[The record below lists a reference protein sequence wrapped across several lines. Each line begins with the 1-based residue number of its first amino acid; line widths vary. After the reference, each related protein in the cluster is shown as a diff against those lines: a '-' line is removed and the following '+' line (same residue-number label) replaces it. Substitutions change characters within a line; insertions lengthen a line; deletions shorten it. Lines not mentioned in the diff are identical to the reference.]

1 MGTVASFGPCP
12 SKKGT
17 RRKKTS
23 GRIHEAHSAPELTQT
38 QGAEATPDAVSLNV
52 VKKRANF
59 VQNLISDVNN
69 PPEQRKNK
77 RAAVLLNNFHEEYQ
91 ILADEM
97 PNIVYARVVPNL
109 PEHPMIQGRYCFVRD
124 TESEQDHLSS
134 GGDHQTLASV
144 YMDHS
149 KTNLPIV
156 GISQTSVKKLRQV
169 VRSCVSRLPVDVKKL
184 GPHIRRGIVHA
195 VEKGVLVRVGNK
207 GKGAYGSFKVAE
219 KVAVA
224 KFKPVM
230 KPKVA
235 KAKKPAAPNQFKAA
249 KTLTKPK
256 PKILANH
263 PPVVDMMWIILNVR
277 NDPCLFSIV
286 DDDWLPY
293 TLRDYRAIQRILTD
307 PHCTGKDMDEMEF
320 QAREEVLQ
328 DVKALREQEFFFYDD
343 ITFFENQPK
352 KHLTFQPDHL
362 LLSEEVY
369 VSIAL
374 ASTNVRYLRLNFPKM
389 GFPLEEEV
397 DRFVGVFNELCNNT
411 LPRNP
416 FNKTSAENLREITR
430 LFGFLVSGRKLHDET
445 VQLGMTMANLALRQ
459 LHTLIVTSVPDSPL
473 TGMFDQ
479 KTMPATKDTTAGF
492 KSSEQNGLHLG
503 RYGNFKKRSEC
514 QLLTAQHQR
523 VKAGKFQFVR
533 QVGRYL
539 PFMVQIKEEVDKAID
554 DCDTIINLREEILET
569 LLELESM
576 NFSFDMDKK
585 LAHIERRNELVH
597 QMERYYM
604 LICFNAYLRDQLSDS
619 SLLIDELCTKRTTG
633 LANFRQLVGWPIYGT
648 SQPDAATIK
657 RVHLMITTAYWN
669 VALSGRRMEETVA
682 APLKNQPNRVPIS
695 MPNMIWI
702 CLRDG
707 YGIAH
712 DGEVYT
718 WRLKDDP
725 GEPIVLKGI
734 SGAEMEEFEEKF
746 VESIKK
752 VKTPIKL
759 HEFDLDNNKISEK
772 TPLNAEKL
780 RTSKQLFKESFE
792 QNARDDT
799 LNNQD
804 SAMPNIPESYF
815 SYVKKHAEY
824 HRIPIPIII
833 FPYQKMFDQILRIV
847 VNNARGLFTSA
858 ITAQSLVNASA
869 GMGRRHVTI
878 RRPSAANIS
887 QTDWSLPNANEAKI
901 DRIASTNL
909 IFFCE
914 NGRER
919 TSLAMTIAGLVYCH
933 LFGFAFGYRVE
944 EEERVSLRGAK
955 YTKGEF
961 QVIQTLIR
969 RIPNG
974 NQVKREVDFVLDK
987 CFDSMSMM
995 HFHIREEIY
1004 FTYAKFRDENDPAK
1018 KEKLKHRSLAYLEE
1032 YFFLILFNLYL
1043 HDCQSSHWKNPFD
1056 VWMEKIT
1063 ERCNYMELLNE
1074 LGFPEFETP
1083 DHLRRLR
1090 ERWRPR
1096 IDANSSFM
1104 GIV

>member
-1 MGTVASFGPCP
+1 MSFCDLKL
-12 SKKGT
+12 SV
-17 RRKKTS
+17 
-23 GRIHEAHSAPELTQT
+23 I
-38 QGAEATPDAVSLNV
+38 V

-109 PEHPMIQGRYCFVRD
+109 PEHPMIQ
-124 TESEQDHLSS
+124 SI
-134 GGDHQTLASV
+134 AA
-144 YMDHS
+144 
-149 KTNLPIV
+149 K
-156 GISQTSVKKLRQV
+156 
-169 VRSCVSRLPVDVKKL
+169 VDVKKL

-219 KVAVA
+219 KPAVA

-263 PPVVDMMWIILNVR
+263 PPVVDMVKA
-277 NDPCLFSIV
+277 SINAAK
-286 DDDWLPY
+286 DRKGTSRP
-293 TLRDYRAIQRILTD
+293 T
-307 PHCTGKDMDEMEF
+307 TGKSSV
-320 QAREEVLQ
+320 VLA

-397 DRFVGVFNELCNNT
+397 DRFVGVFN
-411 LPRNP
+411 
-416 FNKTSAENLREITR
+416 
-430 LFGFLVSGRKLHDET
+430 
-445 VQLGMTMANLALRQ
+445 LGMTMANLALRQ

-604 LICFNAYLRDQLSDS
+604 LICFNAYLRDQVPLRFSARFSDWMLQHPKLYQYLVYLDVSEWYTTVELLKSEQRILLSDS

>member
-17 RRKKTS
+17 RRKKHS
-23 GRIHEAHSAPELTQT
+23 GRIHEAHSAPELTQA
-38 QGAEATPDAVSLNV
+38 QGAEGTPDAVSLN
-52 VKKRANF
+52 
-59 VQNLISDVNN
+59 DVNN
-69 PPEQRKNK
+69 PQEQKKNK

-109 PEHPMIQGRYCFVRD
+109 PEHPMIHGRYCFVRD

-134 GGDHQTLASV
+134 SGDNQTVASV
-144 YMDHS
+144 YMDRS

-169 VRSCVSRLPVDVKKL
+169 VRSCISRLP
-184 GPHIRRGIVHA
+184 
-195 VEKGVLVRVGNK
+195 
-207 GKGAYGSFKVAE
+207 
-219 KVAVA
+219 
-224 KFKPVM
+224 
-230 KPKVA
+230 
-235 KAKKPAAPNQFKAA
+235 
-249 KTLTKPK
+249 
-256 PKILANH
+256 
-263 PPVVDMMWIILNVR
+263 MWIILNVR

-293 TLRDYRAIQRILTD
+293 TLRDYKAIQRVLAD

-343 ITFFENQPK
+343 ITFFENQPQ
-352 KHLTFQPDHL
+352 KHLTCQPDHL

-374 ASTNVRYLRLNFPKM
+374 ASTNVWYLRLNFPKM

-416 FNKTSAENLREITR
+416 FSKTSAENLREINR

-445 VQLGMTMANLALRQ
+445 VQLGMTMAYLALRQ
-459 LHTLIVTSVPDSPL
+459 LHSLIVSSVTDSPL

-479 KTMPATKDTTAGF
+479 KSIPAPKDAAAAS
-492 KSSEQNGLHLG
+492 KSSEQNGLTLG

-514 QLLTAQHQR
+514 QMLTAQHQR

-604 LICFNAYLRDQLSDS
+604 LICFNAYLRDQVPLRFSAKFSDWMLQHPKLYQYLVYLDVSEWYTTVELLKSKQRILLSDS

-648 SQPDAATIK
+648 SQPDATTIK

-669 VALSGRRMEETVA
+669 VALNGRRMEETVA
-682 APLKNQPNRVPIS
+682 SPLKHQPNRVPIS

-725 GEPIVLKGI
+725 EEAIVLKGI

-759 HEFDLDNNKISEK
+759 HEFDMDNNKISEK
-772 TPLNAEKL
+772 IPLNAEKL
-780 RTSKQLFKESFE
+780 HTTKQLFKESFE

-815 SYVKKHAEY
+815 NYVKKHAEY
-824 HRIPIPIII
+824 HRIPIPMYG
-833 FPYQKMFDQILRIV
+833 FPLPAMFDQILRIV

-878 RRPSAANIS
+878 RRPSAANIG

-974 NQVKREVDFVLDK
+974 NQVKREVDYVLDR

-1004 FTYAKFRDENDPAK
+1004 FTYAKFRDEHDPAK

-1096 IDANSSFM
+1096 IDAKSSFM